1 MDCARRSRAAA
12 DIASRSALRKIAAR
26 ARLARATAA
35 ATLASAASSA
45 AREASAARAIRGT
58 VRRTSDR
65 SRRAAAMS
73 SSAFRRAVSRPLMVV
88 SSVTRPSPSA
98 SRASATMAGSKP
110 KRSAICSA
118 RERPG
123 TPQRSLYVG
132 ASSTSSNSTAA
143 FSKTPPSCS
152 YFRALSSP
160 WCVVASTRP
169 AAPAPYPRPSTPARR
184 SSSAPPMAAPSAGL
198 VPVPTSS
205 MSTSARGVTAR
216 KMALCLASRA
226 ENVERLCMRSCE
238 SPMSTSTSSNQGT
251 LAISAGMNSPARAIR
266 LASPTAFMAAV
277 LPPVFGPVITTHRVE
292 RGTNTST
299 GTGPRV
305 VFDTFS
311 SVGEIPAAR
320 FPSKSASY
328 SESSASFS
336 FSVSP
341 VSLRFFFLDA
351 SFLAAARRAARRAR
365 IACASSTGCLN
376 PASSTRSSFFSKSG
390 SASLSSSSS
399 SRFVETRLPYV
410 PARGSVG
417 NMAFVSA
424 SRALCL
430 AAASTSSPPRSFPGR
445 TIS

>member
-45 AREASAARAIRGT
+45 ARAASAARAIRGT

-320 FPSKSASY
+320 VPSNSASY

-336 FSVSP
+336 VSP
-341 VSLRFFFLDA
+341 ASLRFFFLEA

-365 IACASSTGCLN
+365 IACASSTGCLS

-390 SASLSSSSS
+390 SASSSSSSSS
-399 SRFVETRLPYV
+399 SRFVETRLPYA
-410 PARGSVG
+410 PARASVG

-430 AAASTSSPPRSFPGR
+430 AAASASSPPRSLPGLV
-445 TIS
+445 S